1 MAFVAGQPL
10 DVLELN
16 NLLDSA
22 EGYNVVVG
30 GAFDF
35 NFKTNYIEMNA
46 TVNLSFTGAQNGKT
60 SKFVINNITG
70 SNQTMN
76 IPATGSGSSQVI
88 DFTPG
93 YTVVDIYWANG
104 QAIIQV

>member
-1 MAFVAGQPL
+1 MAFQAGQPL

-16 NLLDSA
+16 NLLNQN

-35 NFKTNYIEMNA
+35 GFKTNYIEMSG
-46 TVNLSFTGAQNGKT
+46 TVNLTFNGGENGKT
-60 SKFVINNITG
+60 SKFIINNTTG
-70 SNQTMN
+70 SNHTMN
-76 IPATGSGSSQVI
+76 IPATGSGSSQTI

-93 YTVVDIYWANG
+93 YTVVDVYWANG

>member
-1 MAFVAGQPL
+1 MAFEAGQPL

-16 NLLDSA
+16 RLLNA
-22 EGYNVVVG
+22 QEGYNVISNST
-30 GAFDF
+30 FDF
-35 NFKTNYIEMNA
+35 AYKTNYIEMSS
-46 TVNLSFTGAQNGKT
+46 TVNLSFTGSENGKT
-60 SKFVINNITG
+60 SKFIINNTTG

-93 YTVVDIYWANG
+93 YTALDVYWANG